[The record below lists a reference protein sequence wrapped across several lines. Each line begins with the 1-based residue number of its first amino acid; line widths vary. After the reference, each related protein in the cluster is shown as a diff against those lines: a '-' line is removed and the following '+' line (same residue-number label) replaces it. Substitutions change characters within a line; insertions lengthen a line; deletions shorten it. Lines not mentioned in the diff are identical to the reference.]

1 MNYDQIVDE
10 VAKELN
16 LPYELVDRTY
26 KSYWKFIRDF
36 ISSLPLKEVQSR
48 DDFLKLKTNI
58 NIPSLGKLSCSYDR
72 FVGLKKRFELI
83 KKIRENN
90 YVKDK

>member
-1 MNYDQIVDE
+1 MNYNQIVAE

-36 ISSLPLKEVQSR
+36 ISNLPLKEVQSR